1 MVVLFQILLILI
13 SAILA
18 FFILIQPARG
28 EGIASAFGG
37 VGGESFFGT
46 KAHQHMSR
54 FTIVLSVLVLV
65 LAVLIN
71 VFSRSEEP
79 TKARPGEAP
88 TPTPTAPAEQP
99 NK

>member
-1 MVVLFQILLILI
+1 MVVLLQILLILL
-13 SAILA
+13 SLILA

-54 FTIVLSVLVLV
+54 FTIVLSVLLLV
-65 LAVLIN
+65 LAVAIN
-71 VFSRSEEP
+71 VLSRSTEP
-79 TKARPGEAP
+79 TRAKPGEAP
-88 TPTPTAPAEQP
+88 TPTAPAEH
-99 NK
+99 K